1 MYISQFGLLFACK
14 LCIFIHLH
22 YLNLSIL
29 FFRRE
34 EEERLRREE
43 EERERQRLEEER
55 RRLEEEERLRREE
68 EERRQAEE
76 ERLRIEQQKYV
87 WCLYCFFFISYKHH
101 HASLSFCIYICFLN
115 HFISTF
121 IVRQKTRVSPVL
133 TLGPK
138 MKISLQICLTSC
150 CFLFPVFPFSLIL
163 L

>member
-14 LCIFIHLH
+14 LCILIHLH
-22 YLNLSIL
+22 YLNHSIL

-87 WCLYCFFFISYKHH
+87 WCCFFFNFIYKH
-101 HASLSFCIYICFLN
+101 SSPFVFKSVCFFFLN
-115 HFISTF
+115 HF
-121 IVRQKTRVSPVL
+121 
-133 TLGPK
+133 
-138 MKISLQICLTSC
+138 
-150 CFLFPVFPFSLIL
+150 LFPRIL
-163 L
+163 

>member
-22 YLNLSIL
+22 YLNLPIL
-29 FFRRE
+29 FFRRD
-34 EEERLRREE
+34 EEERLRLEE
-43 EERERQRLEEER
+43 EESERQRLEEER

-87 WCLYCFFFISYKHH
+87 WCLCCFFFYFIYKHPSPFVFKSVGFFFK
-101 HASLSFCIYICFLN
+101 SLV
-115 HFISTF
+115 ISTY
-121 IVRQKTRVSPVL
+121 IVRPKTRVSPVL

-150 CFLFPVFPFSLIL
+150 CFPVFPLSFIL